1 MEEETL
7 NEISGMTET
16 LKEQTDRLEMILA
29 ELSAEREAP
38 DQRKKSSR

>member
-7 NEISGMTET
+7 NEITAMAEI
-16 LKEQTDRLEMILA
+16 LKEQTDRLERILT
-29 ELSAEREAP
+29 ELFSDPENR